1 MDNFLKKCNEQ
12 VFQYHSKLQKRK
24 IPRYTGELAKHMKEC
39 KQGVNPL
46 NTSKWYL
53 HLNIKLKQIRLFLD
67 KVKKYLKV
75 ETQHAMYGPA
85 PQQEVDKRIYL
96 CNNCPGKVEELEG
109 KIDPGGIGFCS
120 LCGCGASRRA
130 ALSVKLT
137 LGGATC
143 PLSKW
148 QPVFNIEKKT
158 KWVNIKESI
167 KGVLYSI
174 VDRIKI

>member
-1 MDNFLKKCNEQ
+1 
-12 VFQYHSKLQKRK
+12 
-24 IPRYTGELAKHMKEC
+24 
-39 KQGVNPL
+39 
-46 NTSKWYL
+46 
-53 HLNIKLKQIRLFLD
+53 
-67 KVKKYLKV
+67 
-75 ETQHAMYGPA
+75 
-85 PQQEVDKRIYL
+85 
-96 CNNCPGKVEELEG
+96 VEELEG